1 MQKWKRL
8 LTNHPQDEA
17 QAMAMADL
25 ETGSD
30 DPIIDGG
37 DQVINGD
44 DSRLTSPPYVNHT
57 IDSLM
62 TVLFTSKC

>member
-8 LTNHPQDEA
+8 LTNHPQDKA

-30 DPIIDGG
+30 DPIIDRD
-37 DQVINGD
+37 DQVINSD
-44 DSRLTSPPYVNHT
+44 DSLLTSPLCDNHT

-62 TVLFTSKC
+62 TILFTSKC

>member
-17 QAMAMADL
+17 QAMAIADL

-30 DPIIDGG
+30 GPIIDRD
-37 DQVINGD
+37 DQVINSD
-44 DSRLTSPPYVNHT
+44 DSRLTSPPCDNHT
-57 IDSLM
+57 IDSLI
-62 TVLFTSKC
+62 TILFTRKC

>member
-8 LTNHPQDEA
+8 LTNNPQDEA
-17 QAMAMADL
+17 QAMAMANL
-25 ETGSD
+25 EIGSD

-37 DQVINGD
+37 GQVINGD
-44 DSRLTSPPYVNHT
+44 DSRLTSPPCVNHT
-57 IDSLM
+57 IDLLM

>member
-8 LTNHPQDEA
+8 LTNHPQDETL
-17 QAMAMADL
+17 AMAMANL